1 MATTRITELAAIIAD
16 NTKHVDAH
24 LAQRGL
30 PSPSFDPDSPA
41 GALLHSD
48 VIASRRAILEAT
60 DELHALMR
68 GPVDILTR
76 QPVSILYKPVIA
88 IVKFGLASS
97 FPDGKD
103 EATFAEIAATSGLPE
118 PTVRRLLRHAMA
130 FRIFQEP
137 SQGIVRHTAAS
148 KTLADNPLIRQWMG
162 MTSEELWPAATKVG
176 RLITT
181 LHGSLVNQ

>member
-16 NTKHVDAH
+16 NTKHIDAQ

-76 QPVSILYKPVIA
+76 QPVSTLYKPVI
-88 IVKFGLASS
+88 GS
-97 FPDGKD
+97 
-103 EATFAEIAATSGLPE
+103 
-118 PTVRRLLRHAMA
+118 
-130 FRIFQEP
+130 
-137 SQGIVRHTAAS
+137 AAS
-148 KTLADNPLIRQWMG
+148 TDCG
-162 MTSEELWPAATKVG
+162 G
-176 RLITT
+176 
-181 LHGSLVNQ
+181 